1 MSAQNPLILLGIFSL
16 LVSGCNKSTL
26 ADCEK
31 VGTEVSVSASS
42 SPEFSWEGG
51 AADEVLVARTGDGVE
66 IWNIYVDS
74 DDTDELNQIASS
86 VTYGDLPSVDE
97 GVDLVEAIPA
107 LDLELGV
114 EYQVQVFI
122 QCEDGGAQ
130 DLVGSWT
137 ME

>member
-1 MSAQNPLILLGIFSL
+1 M
-16 LVSGCNKSTL
+16 